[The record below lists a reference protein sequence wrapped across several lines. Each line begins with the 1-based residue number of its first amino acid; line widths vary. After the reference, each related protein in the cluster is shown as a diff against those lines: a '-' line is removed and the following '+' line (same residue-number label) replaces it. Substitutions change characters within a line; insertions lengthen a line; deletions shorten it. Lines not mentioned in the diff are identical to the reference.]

1 MDDFLVRAFVAGAGV
16 ALAAGPL
23 GSFIVWGRMAYFGE
37 ALAHS
42 ALLGVAIGLAIGA
55 DPTSPVIFV
64 AGLVGVALALLQGG
78 RGIAGDTMLGI
89 FAQSTL
95 ALGLVVLS
103 FLRTVR
109 VDLLG
114 YLFGDVLAVTPGDI
128 GRIWIAAL
136 VSLAVLAAIWRPLLS
151 LTIHEELA
159 RVEGVAVA
167 RVRNR
172 LHVAGGG
179 DRRFRDE
186 DRRLA
191 ADDGAS
197 DHSRGGGAAI
207 RPHARADGGIGRRH
221 RLYSG
226 RLRTLE
232 LGDLGYAVGTVDRGR
247 GDGDLRS
254 IAPRFRLQA
263 RAAALSR
270 SNPASRSAIRSSGS
284 SSPA

>member
-1 MDDFLVRAFVAGAGV
+1 MDDFLIRAFVAGAGV

-42 ALLGVAIGLAIGA
+42 ALLGVAIGLAIGT
-55 DPTSPVIFV
+55 DPTSPVILV
-64 AGLVGVALALLQGG
+64 AGLVGVALALLQGS
-78 RGIAGDTMLGI
+78 RGIASDTLLGI

-128 GRIWIAAL
+128 ERIWIAAL
-136 VSLAVLAAIWRPLLS
+136 VSLAVLAVIWRPLLS

-167 RVRNR
+167 RVRIIFM
-172 LHVAGGG
+172 LLVAVIVAFAMKIVGLLPMTALLIIPAAAA
-179 DRRFRDE
+179 RRFARTPEQMAGLAAVIGCLAVGFGLWGSAIWDTPSGPSIVVAATVIFVMS
-186 DRRLA
+186 RLGFGFRLA
-191 ADDGAS
+191 P
-197 DHSRGGGAAI
+197 
-207 RPHARADGGIGRRH
+207 RP
-221 RLYSG
+221 
-226 RLRTLE
+226 
-232 LGDLGYAVGTVDRGR
+232 
-247 GDGDLRS
+247 
-254 IAPRFRLQA
+254 
-263 RAAALSR
+263 
-270 SNPASRSAIRSSGS
+270 
-284 SSPA
+284 